1 MADRYSVDDIL
12 SEFGSSRGKK
22 ESSVRRSQGAEERER
37 SSQDIEQDEED
48 VKVWTGSSSSGRANG
63 TFGKKPMEEDEE
75 DEEDFWRPKRKS
87 FRNAPPARKAAQEE
101 PEEDEEDEE
110 DFWSPKKKSARSAP
124 PTRKAVREEP
134 EEDEEDEED
143 FWSPKKKSARSAPP
157 ARKAVREEPE
167 EDEED
172 EEDFWSPKR
181 KSFRNAPPTRKA
193 VREEPEEDEEDEEDF
208 WSPKKKSTRSAPPAR
223 KAVREE
229 PEDDEEN
236 EDRFWHLKKKLSP
249 TGEHTGAMKGKTDSR
264 KGSEQGEEQE
274 EGSTAF
280 RRRPPRSAPTRPRLG
295 EQAFTPTTPE
305 EMDALLDRF
314 GGREKADLDFLEE
327 PLTPEEPEKPTPA
340 QTFVADWEQ
349 RAREKTGPIPD
360 LKKMAPKMAEE
371 EQPQRARSQQQSRPR
386 QQSQQ
391 NRQARP
397 GVRQE
402 GGEEP
407 RQEQAKGPRRSQQA
421 NEGGRRS
428 LYQPGRR
435 PSRMAAAARI
445 VTSGE
450 GGAEP
455 EDELDAKILASTAQ
469 EERDEPQRPARQ
481 PKRPPQSKRAQQA
494 EEIFQATAEAQEEEE
509 ETAAARPVKKR
520 QENNAQ
526 VAQQLDRMRTSLFIR
541 LGVNLITLA
550 MVVYLTL
557 APEYAFP
564 LPGFLDPGENLSAYL
579 WSGVILVMI
588 STVVSGNTVGGGMLS
603 LLRLRPNNDCYSSLA
618 VFACLI
624 QGAYVAMTPALYEEY
639 SSNIYLP
646 MAVLMLLFNTL
657 GKLIMLSRMAHSF
670 SFAVSKGDKQ
680 VAGVVESRE
689 LSRRLAG
696 NVAED
701 EPRVAYFS
709 QASSVSNFL
718 DQAFS
723 ESKAEDISKII
734 APMTAVAALVMALIS
749 YLFSKDIFTAACVYT
764 GALCITSPVAGVIA
778 SNLPLSLVNGRL
790 ARWGATLCGYEAVG
804 RFSGVNTLYLKCSE
818 LFPKG
823 CVTIQGIK
831 TLDRRP
837 IDQVILDAVSVLG
850 SCDSPLTP
858 LFREMVPDGHILQKV
873 ESLEYQ
879 DEMGLSA
886 WVGGRRVLIGNR
898 QLMDAY
904 GVELP
909 SEEWEERYTQN
920 GNRVLYLSNSGQA
933 AAMYI
938 LSYKADKQMRRAL
951 ELLCDRDMAVCI
963 YSTDPNVTA
972 EEISRIYDFPK
983 ELVAIQ
989 PAALHGA
996 TAKYLAPRGR
1006 VRAGLLHNGS
1016 PASYVRAL
1024 LAARSCAG
1032 SITLETAFLLLS
1044 VVIGFAIVTFF
1055 AFTQGM
1061 SALTWITIAVY
1072 QLFWLLVQRTVPLIR
1087 GL

>member
-1 MADRYSVDDIL
+1 MADKYSVDDIL
-12 SEFGSSRGKK
+12 SEFGSGRGKK
-22 ESSVRRSQGAEERER
+22 SSSKPVSSAQPREQA
-37 SSQDIEQDEED
+37 SSRQAQEEED
-48 VKVWTGSSSSGRANG
+48 VKVWTGSSSRSAGAFSSKTVLAG
-63 TFGKKPMEEDEE
+63 
-75 DEEDFWRPKRKS
+75 
-87 FRNAPPARKAAQEE
+87 E
-101 PEEDEEDEE
+101 PEEDKEDFWSPRKKSGRAAPAARKVEEEPEEDEE
-110 DFWSPKKKSARSAP
+110 DFWSPRKKSGRAVPAAR
-124 PTRKAVREEP
+124 KVEEEP
-134 EEDEEDEED
+134 EEAEERG
-143 FWSPKKKSARSAPP
+143 A
-157 ARKAVREEPE
+157 
-167 EDEED
+167 
-172 EEDFWSPKR
+172 
-181 KSFRNAPPTRKA
+181 
-193 VREEPEEDEEDEEDF
+193 
-208 WSPKKKSTRSAPPAR
+208 
-223 KAVREE
+223 
-229 PEDDEEN
+229 
-236 EDRFWHLKKKLSP
+236 FWHLKKKIPASQ
-249 TGEHTGAMKGKTDSR
+249 TQGNSGEGKPRRLD
-264 KGSEQGEEQE
+264 GEEEHQQE
-274 EGSTAF
+274 NAF
-280 RRRPPRSAPTRPRLG
+280 RRRPPRTAPARPRLG

-305 EMDALLDRF
+305 EIDALLDRF
-314 GGREKADLDFLEE
+314 GGREKADLDFLE
-327 PLTPEEPEKPTPA
+327 TPMASEEPEQPTPA

-349 RAREKTGPIPD
+349 RAREQTSQLPD
-360 LKKMAPKMAEE
+360 LSREKGQQKTEILRRQTPSRQQQAPVRQSPPVSRE
-371 EQPQRARSQQQSRPR
+371 EQPQVRPETPSRGRSR
-386 QQSQQ
+386 QHP
-391 NRQARP
+391 AE
-397 GVRQE
+397 E
-402 GGEEP
+402 G
-407 RQEQAKGPRRSQQA
+407 S
-421 NEGGRRS
+421 RRS
-428 LYQPGRR
+428 LYQPGKR

-450 GGAEP
+450 DGGEP
-455 EDELDAKILASTAQ
+455 EDDLDARILANTIQ
-469 EERDEPQRPARQ
+469 EEPEEDRAKAARSPRRRPQTQPVPPSQPRVQRTEEPVPA
-481 PKRPPQSKRAQQA
+481 
-494 EEIFQATAEAQEEEE
+494 ELQEEEDG
-509 ETAAARPVKKR
+509 AAAPRPVKKR

-526 VAQQLDRMRTSLFIR
+526 VAQQLDGMRTGLLIR
-541 LGVNLITLA
+541 LVVNLLTLGL
-550 MVVYLTL
+550 VVYLTL

-564 LPGFLDPGENLSAYL
+564 LPGFLDPEENLGAYL
-579 WSGVILVMI
+579 WSGVVLVML

-624 QGAYVAMTPALYEEY
+624 QGAYVAMTPGLYQQY
-639 SSNIYLP
+639 SANIYLP

-657 GKLIMLSRMAHSF
+657 GKLIMLARMAHSF
-670 SFAVSKGDKQ
+670 SFVVAKGDKQ
-680 VAGVVESRE
+680 MAGVVESRE

-696 NVAED
+696 EVVEE
-701 EPRVAYFS
+701 EPRVAYFT
-709 QASSVSNFL
+709 QASSISNFL

-749 YLFSKDIFTAACVYT
+749 YLFSKDVFTAACVYT

-778 SNLPLSLVNGRL
+778 SNLPLSLVNGKL
-790 ARWGATLCGYEAVG
+790 SRWGATLCGYEAVG
-804 RFSGVNTLYLKCSE
+804 RFSSVNAVYLRCSE

-823 CVTIQGIK
+823 SVTIQGIK

-837 IDQVILDAVSVLG
+837 IDQVILDAASVLG

-873 ESLEYQ
+873 ENLEYE
-879 DEMGLSA
+879 DEKGLSA

-898 QLMDAY
+898 RLMDAY

-909 SEEWEERYTQN
+909 PSDWEEQYTQN

-972 EEISRIYDFPK
+972 AEISRIYDFPR

-989 PAALHGA
+989 PASLHGA
-996 TAKYLAPRGR
+996 TARYLAPRGR

-1072 QLFWLLVQRTVPLIR
+1072 QLFWLLVQLTVPLIR

>member
-22 ESSVRRSQGAEERER
+22 ESSVRRSQGVEERER

-87 FRNAPPARKAAQEE
+87 FRNAPPARKAVREE

-110 DFWSPKKKSARSAP
+110 DFWSPKKKSTRNAPPTRKAVREEPEEDEEDEEDFWSPKKKSTRNAP

-143 FWSPKKKSARSAPP
+143 FWSPKKKSARSAPS

-167 EDEED
+167 EEED
-172 EEDFWSPKR
+172 EEDS
-181 KSFRNAPPTRKA
+181 
-193 VREEPEEDEEDEEDF
+193 

-223 KAVREE
+223 KAAREE

-1072 QLFWLLVQRTVPLIR
+1072 QLFWLLVQLTVPLIR